1 MNKALVHDLSLP
13 GLDRFENF
21 CYNIYIIKNRRKSH
35 MTTKEALKVLV
46 QAGHLTAEEAQR
58 IETRAKNEKQEKL
71 KKVRE
76 AAVRAMTDY
85 FEVILPDMKRE
96 EHEKFVKV
104 LFDELEHD
112 FDKPE
117 PPKKDEDDELLRF
130 LKKIGV
136 A

>member
-1 MNKALVHDLSLP
+1 
-13 GLDRFENF
+13 
-21 CYNIYIIKNRRKSH
+21 
-35 MTTKEALKVLV
+35 MTTNEAVKVLV
-46 QAGHLTAEEAQR
+46 QAGYLTADDVQK

-76 AAVRAMTDY
+76 VAIRAMTDY
-85 FEVILPDMKRE
+85 FEVILPDMPRE

-104 LFDELEHD
+104 LFSELEHD
-112 FDKPE
+112 FNKPV
-117 PPKKDEDDELLRF
+117 PPKKDEDDEILRF